1 MKYTATWYTQAA
13 ILFLFYTLLFYT
25 LQLHLF
31 FKFFLQILFMITT
44 IIDNKNE
51 INNHFLACC

>member
-31 FKFFLQILFMITT
+31 FKFLQILFMITT